1 MRRDSDFALKT
12 TTDIKVFLLFLL
24 DNVGSMLDRD
34 TLIEIT
40 ERNTGEISFDYD
52 ECLVQLTRTEHL
64 YSEEI
69 DGTLYAVRTFF
80 KEDATENITEKVER
94 IILKKQ

>member
-1 MRRDSDFALKT
+1 MT
-12 TTDIKVFLLFLL
+12 NTDRNDDIYKVI
-24 DNVGSMLDRD
+24 D
-34 TLIEIT
+34 EIT
-40 ERNTGEISFDYD
+40 DYLATLTKDERIGWFRKNMYPEPLNF
-52 ECLVQLTRTEHL
+52 VK
-64 YSEEI
+64 EI

>member
-1 MRRDSDFALKT
+1 MYPEPLNFVK
-12 TTDIKVFLLFLL
+12 
-24 DNVGSMLDRD
+24 
-34 TLIEIT
+34 
-40 ERNTGEISFDYD
+40 
-52 ECLVQLTRTEHL
+52 
-64 YSEEI
+64 EI

>member
-1 MRRDSDFALKT
+1 MT
-12 TTDIKVFLLFLL
+12 NTDRNDDIYKVI
-24 DNVGSMLDRD
+24 D
-34 TLIEIT
+34 EIT
-40 ERNTGEISFDYD
+40 DYL
-52 ECLVQLTRTEHL
+52 EPLNFVK
-64 YSEEI
+64 EI

>member
-1 MRRDSDFALKT
+1 MGCQ
-12 TTDIKVFLLFLL
+12 LFLYHIRTMTNT
-24 DNVGSMLDRD
+24 DGNDDIYKVID
-34 TLIEIT
+34 EIT
-40 ERNTGEISFDYD
+40 DHLATLTKEERIAWFRKNMYLEPLNF
-52 ECLVQLTRTEHL
+52 VK
-64 YSEEI
+64 EI